1 MNISERLNL
10 WLKLTGV
17 DPDNNKKSFNDWDT
31 QKSYEELLESIEL
44 DKTGVITNLIIEY
57 YLDEYLNKTHY
68 SLLEIINDDNKE
80 FENKINIAKKL
91 KESLLENEIIELK
104 NEYISYIK
112 KSLKHYQID
121 YHEEKYSKLL
131 ENKYILAILRR
142 DAFKSLNN
150 LRLFQFYIGRQEKQ
164 NYQPQYSSLIYKWFN
179 INSLIQSA
187 TMIPS
192 GVSLHL
198 IQSPDKYQSYFVFC
212 LKNGENIIIYTD
224 KEENAHPMQSKM
236 SRRPDRTFG
245 ERMGKNWFPYEL
257 FEYEYSDDM
266 KTIYFNQTK
275 NTNLAVKQN
284 EFVIVS
290 NLKDIEERSLVWII
304 TMFELIIKKHWT
316 LQLPELTY
324 TNEMIINNDLML
336 LNNQSKKELIKTE
349 YKKLEL
355 SKLTVNDVLNVTEK
369 ELGEIDPDSPLNW
382 LIDRYKNNV
391 DDNLLNVMAFNE
403 NLCLIDNKIE
413 SVDHFTMERRY
424 LMDNKI
430 KTQLSYL
437 DPTEFGL
444 KGDIENNRIYIARYN
459 LAAAISHLAEIE
471 YKERK
476 DSLKKWY
483 KDALIKNKANIIKLL
498 YKIEINSIQKKN
510 CNRIE
515 KLMKIVETE
524 GFYGFYR
531 SYGYMVKNN
540 LESCFFTGAK
550 ISHHVLFNV
559 YSTDDLMLIT
569 GINDIS
575 LIPDVFRH
583 IYYNGRMHNGNPLL
597 KRVDPMLWHL
607 EDPFNK
613 FEFRFQIQLSKRI
626 YNKIMKGQE
635 IFEID

>member
-17 DPDNNKKSFNDWDT
+17 DPDNNKKSFDDWNT

-91 KESLLENEIIELK
+91 KTSLLENEIIELK

-198 IQSPDKYQSYFVFC
+198 IQPPDKYQSYFVFC

-224 KEENAHPMQSKM
+224 KEENVHPLQSKM
-236 SRRPDRTFG
+236 SRRPDRAFG

-355 SKLTVNDVLNVTEK
+355 AELKVNDVINATEK

-391 DDNLLNVMAFNE
+391 DDNLLNIMAFNE

-413 SVDHFTMERRY
+413 SVDRFTMERRF
-424 LMDNKI
+424 LMNDSI

-444 KGDIENNRIYIARYN
+444 KDDIENNRIYIARYN
-459 LAAAISHLAEIE
+459 LASAISHLAEIE

-510 CNRIE
+510 CNHTE

-524 GFYGFYR
+524 SFYGFYR

-540 LESCFFTGAK
+540 LESCFFTEAK
-550 ISHHVLFNV
+550 TSHHVLFNV
-559 YSTDDLMLIT
+559 FSTDDLMLIT

-583 IYYNGRMHNGNPLL
+583 IYYNGRMHQANHLL
-597 KRVDPMLWHL
+597 NRVDPMLWHL

-613 FEFRFQIQLSKRI
+613 FEFRFEIQLSKRI
-626 YNKIMKGQE
+626 YNKIIKGQE
-635 IFEID
+635 INEIY